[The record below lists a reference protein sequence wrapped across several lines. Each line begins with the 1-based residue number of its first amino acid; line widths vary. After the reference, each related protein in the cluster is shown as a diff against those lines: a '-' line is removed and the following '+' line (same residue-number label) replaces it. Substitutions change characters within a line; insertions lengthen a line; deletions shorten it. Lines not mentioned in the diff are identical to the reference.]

1 MIAYLAGEIKT
12 KTERG
17 CVLLTGGGVGY
28 ELFLTAPSQAS
39 LPAPGNPAEFHVYTI
54 VREDALELYGFST
67 WDERLTFDALLS
79 IQRLGAK
86 TAQAILSIFSPDD
99 LRRVALSDDYT
110 SLTRVPG
117 IGKKSAQRI
126 FLELKYKLQVET
138 GRAAAAPEL
147 SGRAAGVFRDALA
160 GLTNL
165 GYDET
170 DAGRVL
176 EEVFESDPD
185 LDVSE
190 ALRAALKNLAK
201 KHK

>member
-1 MIAYLAGEIKT
+1 MIAYLAGEVKAR
-12 KTERG
+12 TERG
-17 CVLLTGGGVGY
+17 CVLLTSGGVGY
-28 ELFLTAPSQAS
+28 ELYLTAPSQAS
-39 LPAPGNPAEFHVYTI
+39 LPGPGNPAEFHVYTI
-54 VREDALELYGFST
+54 VREDALELYGFDT
-67 WDERLTFDALLS
+67 WDERVTFDALLS

-138 GRAAAAPEL
+138 GKAAAAPEL
-147 SGRAAGVFRDALA
+147 SGRAASVFRDALA
-160 GLTNL
+160 GLANL

-176 EEVFESDPD
+176 EEVFDSDPD

-201 KHK
+201 KNK